1 LLNAS
6 PMRLVLLVLALPS
19 VAAAQAPGMYDPTP
33 PLAPPGMTP
42 LAADTDEPPSPPA
55 PAPALSPIELA
66 AARDA
71 ADDRAYGTSTA
82 LTVPAGKVDASLRV
96 ASFGGIASVSAGVVD
111 GLEVSADMGLVLPE
125 DGAASYGVGA
135 KLALVKKGGWGLAVE
150 GSYHQMGDDG
160 GGGAVGL
167 WSLGGVVSGCT
178 DRECSALLSFGGGVL
193 VSEDSASDRLPYAWA
208 SALLGTGGFRPV
220 LEGAVLE
227 GGVLGFLGARMGGRK
242 VAFDLGIGI
251 LGASAGEGGALP
263 IAGISVRP

>member
-1 LLNAS
+1 MLNAS

-178 DRECSALLSFGGGVL
+178 DRECSALVSLGGGVL
-193 VSEDSASDRLPYAWA
+193 GSTEGSGQTIPYGWA
-208 SALLGTGGFRPV
+208 SVVLGTGGFRPI
-220 LEGAVLE
+220 LEGSVLE
-227 GGVLGFLGARMGGRK
+227 GGVLGFLGARMGGTR
-242 VAFDLGIGI
+242 VAFDLGIGF
-251 LGASAGEGGALP
+251 LGGNGEGGGLP
-263 IAGISVRP
+263 IAGLSVRP